1 MDFAAHLGCPLPA
14 MQVPRCQSQM
24 TIVNQ
29 FFCSPR
35 RKWFS
40 DVPAELRGGD
50 ISVDRSRSELISRI
64 PKSKK
69 RYPRRQ
75 CPRAMHARHDP
86 RLANGMR
93 PIRRP
98 SVTRSTTSCQCSIE
112 EVVRAA
118 IRPYLQKKHDLHL
131 GIFAWRC
138 DYSHIYIDPET
149 HAETLHSTVKY
160 RLSLLYIINIRSR
173 IFVKNIC
180 IQTLAS
186 GSV

>member
-75 CPRAMHARHDP
+75 CPRAMHARHDA

-98 SVTRSTTSCQCSIE
+98 SVTIDHIVNRRSRRGSDSS
-112 EVVRAA
+112 
-118 IRPYLQKKHDLHL
+118 YLQKKPRDL
-131 GIFAWRC
+131 IC
-138 DYSHIYIDPET
+138 S
-149 HAETLHSTVKY
+149 LHPHGFLV
-160 RLSLLYIINIRSR
+160 LCVMVVSLLPVAVGGQSNGSAYTCVSR
-173 IFVKNIC
+173 PPSG
-180 IQTLAS
+180 AS
-186 GSV
+186 ASRTISNYAPSLQCS